1 MRRFAIPACILI
13 ALVGCAATPKTKIVP
28 RPIFG
33 NQSLLL
39 DESAIPTLQAAAEAG
54 DAEAGYRLYL
64 HYACCTQQK
73 DQAMR
78 YLRLAAA
85 TGSLKARYA
94 LGLTLLGSQIE
105 AEQNEGIAV
114 LVQAADDGSVE
125 AKNTLAARGIR

>member
-1 MRRFAIPACILI
+1 MRRIATLASILS
-13 ALVGCAATPKTKIVP
+13 ALVGCAATPKTKVVP
-28 RPIFG
+28 SLIFG
-33 NQSLLL
+33 NQSLLI
-39 DESAIPTLQAAAEAG
+39 DESAIPKLQAAAEAG

-64 HYACCTQQK
+64 HYACCTHRK

-105 AEQNEGIAV
+105 AERDEGIAV
-114 LVQAADDGSVE
+114 LVEAADDGSVE
-125 AKNTLAARGIR
+125 AKDTLAARGLR